1 MPLVSRLMF
10 ETLGTKVGRKKR
22 QNTIS
27 EEKHVFGTPGHHPGP
42 EQTAEALLLLCV
54 LIEDRTA
61 EGGGAV

>member
-1 MPLVSRLMF
+1 MPLASRLMF

-42 EQTAEALLLLCV
+42 EQTA
-54 LIEDRTA
+54 DSTA
-61 EGGGAV
+61 AACLD